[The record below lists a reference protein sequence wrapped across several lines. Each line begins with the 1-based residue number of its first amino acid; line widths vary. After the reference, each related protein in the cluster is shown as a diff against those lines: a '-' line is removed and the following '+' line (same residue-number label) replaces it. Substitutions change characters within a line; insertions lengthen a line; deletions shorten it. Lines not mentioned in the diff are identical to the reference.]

1 VAITGEKL
9 LLIEG
14 AGRHIFLCSVQA
26 RMASIKKIR
35 ARSRQRSEILK
46 NSAE

>member
-1 VAITGEKL
+1 VAITGGKI

-26 RMASIKKIR
+26 RMASIKNIR
-35 ARSRQRSEILK
+35 AQWRQHPELLK